1 MYLYM
6 YGSCSLPKRSS
17 HCRTDPLYP
26 ARRAADLL
34 FPSLKAGLSAAIT
47 TAGLL

>member
-1 MYLYM
+1 MILAIF
-6 YGSCSLPKRSS
+6 PRDFP
-17 HCRTDPLYP
+17 HFRTDPLYP
-26 ARRAADLL
+26 AGRTADLP